1 MAIRTEAEAR
11 ADLARHLGPLNDL
24 FEAAHQDFRENAR
37 ALAPAMNITTRA
49 MVYRDLIWKQARSY
63 ADEGKNGA
71 HLHKKNQLILLGL
84 EGKYLLRVKK
94 LRQGF
99 TVAVSPTLAAEHYD
113 GQRLPEY
120 AEDLFAGCDEC
131 TLLYLG
137 WTIPENAPDQIVR
150 YLVCNDSNRDFLWA
164 IPLDEGKPPVPTEE
178 QLPME
183 GGSGD
188 APARIRIKSADV
200 KKANG

>member
-1 MAIRTEAEAR
+1 MVLRTVEEAQAH
-11 ADLARHLGPLNDL
+11 LASHLGPLNNL
-24 FEAAHQDFRENAR
+24 FETAHQEFRENTR
-37 ALAPAMNITTRA
+37 SLAPAMSITTRA
-49 MVYRDLIWKQARSY
+49 MVYRDLIWKQARAY

-71 HLHKKNQLILLGL
+71 HLHKKDQLVLLGL

-99 TVAVSPTLAAEHYD
+99 TVAVSPTAASEHYD
-113 GQRLPEY
+113 AQILPEY
-120 AEDLFAGCDEC
+120 ASDLFIGSDKC

-137 WTIPENAPDQIVR
+137 WTIPENAPDQIAR
-150 YLVCNDSNRDFLWA
+150 YLVCNDENRELYWV
-164 IPLDEGKPPVPTEE
+164 IPLSEGEPPVSTEE
-178 QLPME
+178 QLPIE

-188 APARIRIKSADV
+188 APARIRIKGADA